1 MTTISSYVKNRSP
14 GHGFS
19 LKAAVIH
26 GIWMLPLVLISNAW
40 GDCLDAANLKALDY
54 RYEQALRTGDKRFLD
69 ELLAEDFVW
78 VHNHA
83 SQLETKQK
91 LLGRFGEDYRATKAR
106 EQAGV
111 QVRRLGDAAVI
122 LGSTTV
128 EEFKAD
134 GLHINTY
141 QFLRTDVAT
150 DKGCRLLA
158 GQTMKTWSSEG
169 PVK

>member
-1 MTTISSYVKNRSP
+1 MTTISSCVKRPSP
-14 GHGFS
+14 
-19 LKAAVIH
+19 AALIY
-26 GIWMLPLVLISNAW
+26 GIGMLPLVLISSAW
-40 GDCLDAANLKALDY
+40 GDCLDTANLKTLDY
-54 RYEQALRTGDKRFLD
+54 HYEQALRTGDKDFLD
-69 ELLAEDFVW
+69 QLLAENFVW

-83 SQLETKQK
+83 VQLETKQK
-91 LLGRFGEDYRATKAR
+91 LLGRFGENYKPTKAR
-106 EQAGV
+106 EQAEV
-111 QVRRLGDAAVI
+111 QVRRLGDTAVI
-122 LGSTTV
+122 HGSTTV

-141 QFLRTDVAT
+141 QFLRTYVAT

>member
-14 GHGFS
+14 GSGFS
-19 LKAAVIH
+19 LKTAVIH
-26 GIWMLPLVLISNAW
+26 AICMLPLVLISNAW
-40 GDCLDAANLKALDY
+40 SDCLEAANLKALDY

-69 ELLAEDFVW
+69 ELLAKNFVW
-78 VHNHA
+78 IHNHA
-83 SQLETKQK
+83 VQLETKQK
-91 LLGRFGEDYRATKAR
+91 LLGRFGQDYKPTKAR
-106 EQAGV
+106 EQAEV

-122 LGSTTV
+122 HGSTTV
-128 EEFKAD
+128 EEIKAD

-141 QFLRTDVAT
+141 QFLRTYVTT

-169 PVK
+169 PVD